1 MKIGQNIKLIKSL
14 LTSGGKDKIFR
25 DNDNKLIAI
34 TWHKLLEESG
44 VNTKEITGWTLLT
57 HLSKGDL
64 PAPESITR
72 CRRKLQETIPALRG
86 TAWDKRHKKQ
96 KEVKEE
102 LKTMVL

>member
-96 KEVKEE
+96 QKGKEE
-102 LKTMVL
+102 LKSMVL

>member
-1 MKIGQNIKLIKSL
+1 MKIGQNTKLIKSL

-96 KEVKEE
+96 TEVKEE
-102 LKTMVL
+102 LKSMVL

>member
-14 LTSGGKDKIFR
+14 LEEGGKDDIFR

-34 TWHKLLEESG
+34 VWHKLLKEVDIDS
-44 VNTKEITGWTLLT
+44 KEISGWTLLT

-72 CRRKLQETIPALRG
+72 CRRKLQEEIPALRG
-86 TAWDKRHKKQ
+86 TTWEKRHKKQ
-96 KEVKEE
+96 DAVKQE
-102 LKTMVL
+102 LKTLAV

>member
-102 LKTMVL
+102 LKTMTL

>member
-72 CRRKLQETIPALRG
+72 CRRKLQEEIPALRG
-86 TAWDKRHKKQ
+86 TTWEKRHKKQ
-96 KEVKEE
+96 DAVKQE
-102 LKTMVL
+102 LKTLVV

>member
-14 LTSGGKDKIFR
+14 LEEGGKDDIFR

-34 TWHKLLEESG
+34 TWHRLLEESG
-44 VNTKEITGWTLLT
+44 IDTKTITGWTFLT

-72 CRRKLQETIPALRG
+72 CRRKLQELYPKLRG
-86 TAWDKRHKKQ
+86 TTWEKRHKKQ
-96 KEVKEE
+96 VAVKKE
-102 LKTMVL
+102 LSNLTL